1 MNDEL
6 HDIEGKLSGG
16 DVRERVR
23 AISVRSESVM
33 ILFAEA
39 AMNEIARIVSV
50 VDMKQKQQE
59 PIQSAG
65 ISLYLMTRISE

>member
-1 MNDEL
+1 
-6 HDIEGKLSGG
+6 
-16 DVRERVR
+16 
-23 AISVRSESVM
+23 M